1 MLATRTPHRPNPVG
15 LSLVRIESVDAT
27 KRTVTIS
34 GADVIDGSPVL
45 DIKPYL
51 PPYDAPLPGVKV
63 FTPLEQWYA

>member
-1 MLATRTPHRPNPVG
+1 
-15 LSLVRIESVDAT
+15 
-27 KRTVTIS
+27 VTIS